1 MRSLLTLV
9 VTLALSATLV
19 PASRA
24 ALLSSVSTAG
34 PTTHVVVLADGRSLG
49 ARTRPVIAFG
59 KVSFMSAAGGLVS
72 LDARVVDVAA
82 TRARAGLC
90 PPSATRVAWTDRN
103 LAEAAG
109 RVQVVGD
116 TAGPPPVVLLENE
129 QLDRLR
135 TRMEEVE
142 DRIAELGPDD
152 PATARLMQVQQEL
165 QSEVTRLL
173 HGSGGPNG

>member
-1 MRSLLTLV
+1 
-9 VTLALSATLV
+9 
-19 PASRA
+19 
-24 ALLSSVSTAG
+24 
-34 PTTHVVVLADGRSLG
+34 
-49 ARTRPVIAFG
+49 
-59 KVSFMSAAGGLVS
+59 MSAAGGLVS

>member
-9 VTLALSATLV
+9 VILALGAMLA
-19 PASRA
+19 PESRA
-24 ALLSSVSTAG
+24 ALLSSVPTAG
-34 PTTHVVVLADGRSLG
+34 PATHVVVLADGRTLG

-59 KVSFMSAAGGLVS
+59 KVSFMSAAGSLVS
-72 LDARVVDVAA
+72 LDARTVDVAA
-82 TRARAGLC
+82 TRARAGLSA
-90 PPSATRVAWTDRN
+90 PPATRVAWTDRN

-116 TAGPPPVVLLENE
+116 TSGPAPVVLEESE

-135 TRMEEVE
+135 TRIEEVE

-152 PATARLMQVQQEL
+152 PATARLMQVQQDL

-173 HGSGGPNG
+173 HGTGDQNG